1 MATPLA
7 ISGGGGALLYF
18 FFYFVFALILVSKL
32 IWAVIN
38 GTFTR
43 EVVGC
48 WFVIYSHVKL
58 FSIFF
63 LLCLHDNN
71 NIQKN
76 KETQKLNKTSGNLK
90 IAKK

>member
-7 ISGGGGALLYF
+7 IGGGGGALLY

-71 NIQKN
+71 NIQK
-76 KETQKLNKTSGNLK
+76 K
-90 IAKK
+90 IKKHKN